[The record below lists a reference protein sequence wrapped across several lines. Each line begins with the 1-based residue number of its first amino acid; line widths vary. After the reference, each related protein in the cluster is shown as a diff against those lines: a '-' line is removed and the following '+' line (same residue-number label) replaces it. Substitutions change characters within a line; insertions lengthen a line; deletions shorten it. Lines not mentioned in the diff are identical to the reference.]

1 MDRNGGPSVSAW
13 GSMAVH
19 GEFRMHHM
27 HHIHRLLRTLAG
39 STRGVGG
46 GGVEMAP
53 PPSRCWRVTYSSAAL
68 ATGEIRMHRRY
79 RLEGCGVATLSA

>member
-1 MDRNGGPSVSAW
+1 
-13 GSMAVH
+13 MAVH

>member
-1 MDRNGGPSVSAW
+1 
-13 GSMAVH
+13 MAVH

-53 PPSRCWRVTYSSAAL
+53 P
-68 ATGEIRMHRRY
+68 HRAV
-79 RLEGCGVATLSA
+79 GG